1 MCFKDSI
8 SFYTDASNNP
18 HHLCLL
24 VYRMPKGFTPIIK
37 SHGNSKDNRP
47 FLPTWPNTLS
57 RVKDERVLKQLL
69 SVFQR
74 RWVEFWVHQD
84 QGKIPRNE
92 KQVSNA
98 KKKHLKSDGS
108 ATADELFVVMQRA
121 ISQDPLKKFIRD
133 VKTAP
138 EPAV

>member
-1 MCFKDSI
+1 MGGI
-8 SFYTDASNNP
+8 LGAS
-18 HHLCLL
+18 
-24 VYRMPKGFTPIIK
+24 G
-37 SHGNSKDNRP
+37 SG
-47 FLPTWPNTLS
+47 
-57 RVKDERVLKQLL
+57 Q
-69 SVFQR
+69 
-74 RWVEFWVHQD
+74 
-84 QGKIPRNE
+84 IPRNE